1 MTPVCGCHELCV
13 PGCSGAGGPPPS
25 PRRASPTGSIPENR
39 NPQYTKWQALE
50 NGCISLVVVF
60 SIDSWD
66 LGEKK
71 ANFYFLDY
79 KFVIL
84 GIVTFV

>member
-1 MTPVCGCHELCV
+1 MTPLCGCHELCV
-13 PGCSGAGGPPPS
+13 PGAQSRRTSSQPKASISYWVPS
-25 PRRASPTGSIPENR
+25 QET
-39 NPQYTKWQALE
+39 NPQYTKWRALE
-50 NGCISLVVVF
+50 NGCISLVIVF

-71 ANFYFLDY
+71 TNFYFLDY

-84 GIVTFV
+84 GIVAFV

>member
-1 MTPVCGCHELCV
+1 MCPGARSRRTSSQPKASISYWV
-13 PGCSGAGGPPPS
+13 PFPG
-25 PRRASPTGSIPENR
+25 NR

-50 NGCISLVVVF
+50 NGWISLVVVF